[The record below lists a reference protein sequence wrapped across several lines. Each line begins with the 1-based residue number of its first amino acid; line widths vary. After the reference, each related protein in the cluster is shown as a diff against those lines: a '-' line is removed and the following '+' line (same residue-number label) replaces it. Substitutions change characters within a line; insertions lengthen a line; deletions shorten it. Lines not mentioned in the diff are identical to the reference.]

1 MRIAAAELRED
12 SRDRHSMASPRYPLH
27 VMEIQHHPLPEA
39 PWQGPESPRVN
50 RQASGGALAFE
61 VFAST

>member
-1 MRIAAAELRED
+1 MPGNNCSTSLLCVETGKLAY
-12 SRDRHSMASPRYPLH
+12 SDR
-27 VMEIQHHPLPEA
+27 MEIQHHPLPEA

-50 RQASGGALAFE
+50 RQASGGALAFD